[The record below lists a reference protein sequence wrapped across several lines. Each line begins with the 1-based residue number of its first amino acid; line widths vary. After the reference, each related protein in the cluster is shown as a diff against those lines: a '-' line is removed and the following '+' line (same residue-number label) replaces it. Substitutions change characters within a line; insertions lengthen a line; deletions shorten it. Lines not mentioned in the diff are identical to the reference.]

1 MCWICRS
8 IWWKLISR
16 IFDLSLWNTVYLLIY
31 VGSSLNNILK
41 FSVMYMCEVWKL
53 LSHVRLFA
61 TQWTIHSLWNSP
73 GQNTGVGSGSLF
85 QGIFPTQGL
94 NPGLLHC
101 RQILYQLTHHGSLFS
116 NNSSIFFVWFIP
128 EYFIFF
134 VFKKFDILYI
144 KV

>member
-41 FSVMYMCEVWKL
+41 FSVMCMCEVWKL

-61 TQWTIHSLWNSP
+61 TQWTIHSLWNSLP
-73 GQNTGVGSGSLF
+73 LF

-101 RQILYQLTHHGSLFS
+101 RQILYQLTHQGSLFS